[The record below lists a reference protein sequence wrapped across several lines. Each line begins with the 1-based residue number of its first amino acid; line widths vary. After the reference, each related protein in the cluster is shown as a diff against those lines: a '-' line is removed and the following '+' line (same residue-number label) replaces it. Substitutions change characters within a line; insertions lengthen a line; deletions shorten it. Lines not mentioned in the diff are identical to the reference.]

1 MMAIPA
7 EVIGIIDRSGAK
19 GVTRVRCRILEGPR
33 KDRVIIRNVLGPV
46 RVGDI
51 LMITEAEMETV
62 GAIE

>member
-1 MMAIPA
+1 MAIPA

>member
-1 MMAIPA
+1 MSIPA

-19 GVTRVRCRILEGPR
+19 GVTRVRCRIMEGPR